1 MRRWFCTVSEAS
13 PTEPSSKSGGVAAGG
28 AWDPLTH
35 PVFRALWLAALGSNI
50 GTWIENVG
58 EAWLMT
64 SLTTSPLY
72 VALVQT
78 ATYVPVLL
86 LGLPAG
92 ALADIVDRRKVLL
105 VTQAWMAIVAAVFAA
120 CSWSGLIG
128 PNSLLLFTFL
138 LGVGATVN
146 APAWQAIV
154 PELVPRKQLPAAIA
168 LNSMGYNIS
177 RAIGPAIGGLLIS
190 ATSPAAAFTLNALS
204 FIGVVVVVYRW
215 KREATVSS
223 DKTERVVTAII
234 AGVRYVRYAPELH
247 GVLLRTFLFVIPASA
262 LWSLLPVLAKEDLQR
277 GSTGYGIML
286 TALGTGSVAAGAILP
301 RFRAAGVERMVTAFT
316 ILFSLVNLGLFY
328 FSSFFFVILTLLAG
342 GACWIAILS
351 SFNTAAQQVLP
362 SWVRARGLS
371 VYIFLFQGGMALGS
385 TIWGVVAEHISTR
398 ATFLAAAVCVA
409 MIVPVALRFKLPAEM
424 DHESLP
430 SQHWPEPAVV
440 EPFEPDRGP
449 VLITTEYCVR
459 RDRREEFLRVMRR
472 LETTRRRDGA
482 IRWGLFED
490 PANPGRYLE
499 SFLVESWAEHMRQH
513 QRVTMAD
520 KALEDAVREFHNGPQ
535 PPAVTHWLADDGVI
549 GHAALN
555 RDAGPQ
561 KTTEPRL

>member
-1 MRRWFCTVSEAS
+1 
-13 PTEPSSKSGGVAAGG
+13 
-28 AWDPLTH
+28 
-35 PVFRALWLAALGSNI
+35 
-50 GTWIENVG
+50 
-58 EAWLMT
+58 MT
-64 SLTTSPLY
+64 SLTPSPLY

-105 VTQAWMAIVAAVFAA
+105 VTQAWMAVVAALFAI
-120 CSWSGLIG
+120 CTWLGLIG
-128 PNSLLLFTFL
+128 PNSLLFFTFL

-146 APAWQAIV
+146 APAWQAIM
-154 PELVPRKQLPAAIA
+154 PELVPREQLPAAIA
-168 LNSMGYNIS
+168 LNSVGYNIS
-177 RAIGPAIGGLLIS
+177 RAIGPAIGGVLIS

-215 KREATVSS
+215 KRESPGYS

-277 GSTGYGIML
+277 GSAGYGIML

-316 ILFSLVNLGLFY
+316 VLFALVNVGLFY

-371 VYIFLFQGGMALGS
+371 IYIFLFQGGMALGS
-385 TIWGVVAEHISTR
+385 TIWGVVAEHVSTR
-398 ATFLAAAVCVA
+398 ATFFAAAVCVA
-409 MIVPVALRFKLPAEM
+409 AITPVALRFKLPAGT
-424 DHESLP
+424 DHEPRP
-430 SQHWPEPAVV
+430 SQHWPEPTVV

-449 VLITTEYCVR
+449 VLVTTEYCVR
-459 RDRREEFLRVMRR
+459 RDRREEFLRAMRR
-472 LETTRRRDGA
+472 LEAARRRDGA

-520 KALEDAVREFHNGPQ
+520 KVLEDAVREFHNGPH
-535 PPAVTHWLADDGVI
+535 PPAVTHWLADDG
-549 GHAALN
+549 G
-555 RDAGPQ
+555 AGSTVLSSEGRT
-561 KTTEPRL
+561 KK